1 MAVDEEKIKNAFGNK
16 KYTWRTI
23 RGVAKETGL
32 DPMIVTKYIM
42 THEDEIVK
50 SSMPNEKGETLFT
63 SRLNRRSQSP
73 WVRIIS
79 AVKNRGG

>member
-1 MAVDEEKIKNAFGNK
+1 MKKKSKMRLEIK
-16 KYTWRTI
+16 KYTWRTV

-50 SSMPNEKGETLFT
+50 SSVPNEKGEMLFT